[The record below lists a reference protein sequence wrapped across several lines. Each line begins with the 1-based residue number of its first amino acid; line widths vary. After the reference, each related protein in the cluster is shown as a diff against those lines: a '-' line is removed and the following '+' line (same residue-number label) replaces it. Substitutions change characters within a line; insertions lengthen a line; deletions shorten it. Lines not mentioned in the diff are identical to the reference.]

1 MPRPY
6 GLSQWQECVS
16 THLPQL
22 SAPQRQVLALWSFG
36 VVLAQSCGLTT
47 VAVLLAALFQQRDQ
61 TLIQRLRDW
70 YRNACHKTGAA
81 QGCTRRAVD
90 VTACFAPLL
99 RWVLQLLPADCR
111 TLALAMDAS
120 TLGQRFTIL
129 TLSVVIRGSAIPVAW
144 NIIPATA
151 KGAWRPHWEG
161 LFAHLHAVTPADWTV
176 IVLADRGLYA
186 PWLFRTIVAMGWH
199 PFLRINRQGQYR
211 PAGATDYQPLTQ
223 VVRNGGPAW
232 SGRVTCFKT
241 RERQLDCTLLARWD
255 AAYAE
260 PWLILTDLPP
270 SQADALWYGMR
281 AWIEGGYKDAKRGGW
296 HWEQTKM
303 TDPQR
308 AERLWLAM
316 ALATLWVVSVG
327 CAAEVAQP
335 APQVEALPATH
346 IARQRARGR
355 RAPRALSCFRRGR
368 LVLLAALLHGDSL
381 PVMRL
386 IPEPWPKSLDTAHAP
401 PSESLPLQNAA

>member
-1 MPRPY
+1 M
-6 GLSQWQECVS
+6 
-16 THLPQL
+16 
-22 SAPQRQVLALWSFG
+22 WSFG
-36 VVLAQSCGLTT
+36 MVLAQSCGLTT

-70 YRNACHKTGAA
+70 YRNARHKSGAA
-81 QGCTRRAVD
+81 QRCKRREVD
-90 VTACFAPLL
+90 VTTCFAPLL
-99 RWVLQLLPADCR
+99 RWVIQLLPADCG

-129 TLSVVIRGSAIPVAW
+129 NLSVVIRGSAIPVAW
-144 NIIPATA
+144 KVVPATV

-161 LFAHLHAVTPADWTV
+161 LFAHLHGGTPANWTV
-176 IVLADRGLYA
+176 IVLADRGWYA
-186 PWLFRTIVAMGWH
+186 RWLLRTITAMGWH

-211 PAGATDYQPLTQ
+211 PAGATAYQPLST
-223 VVRNGGPAW
+223 VVSKGGSAW
-232 SGRVTCFKT
+232 SGAVTCFKT

-255 AAYAE
+255 ATSTE

-270 SQADALWYGMR
+270 AAADAIWYGMR

-308 AERLWLAM
+308 AERLWLAI

-335 APQVEALPATH
+335 APQVAALPATH
-346 IARQRARGR
+346 IARR
-355 RAPRALSCFRRGR
+355 RASGRQAPRTLSCFRRGR
-368 LVLLAALLHGDSL
+368 LVLVAALLHGNAL

-386 IPEPWPKSLDTAHAP
+386 VPEPWPKSLDTAHAP
-401 PSESLPLQNAA
+401 SSASLPHSDAAAQKLYT